1 MQVKVV
7 YLKIVH
13 ITLYSI
19 RYLIIQTAK
28 FIINISLQDLLHNIC
43 PKTNKEN
50 YKKIYNIIL

>member
-1 MQVKVV
+1 M
-7 YLKIVH
+7 IVH

-28 FIINISLQDLLHNIC
+28 FIINISLQDLLHNRC
-43 PKTNKEN
+43 PKINNEN